1 MLDKDKSYFVIIFIF
16 PPERLALR
24 RTKFVVV
31 IITEREG
38 GEGRVVITTT
48 RELLNL
54 IDSPTV
60 VPPWPAVLVSL
71 TILINTRVSP
81 DSTD

>member
-1 MLDKDKSYFVIIFIF
+1 MLEKDKSYFTRIFII

-38 GEGRVVITTT
+38 GKGRIVITTT
-48 RELLNL
+48 RELSNL

-60 VPPWPAVLVSL
+60 APPWPAALVSL
-71 TILINTRVSP
+71 TILINTRAGP
-81 DSTD
+81 ATND